1 MSIANCICNSMVT
14 EQTGI
19 IGILLAGIAAV
30 TGALVWAVRGWL
42 AEKDKHLE
50 IYEKN
55 VLPVLKKMADNR
67 EP

>member
-1 MSIANCICNSMVT
+1 MPFLEIT

-19 IGILLAGIAAV
+19 VAILLAGIAAV

-50 IYEKN
+50 IYEKT
-55 VLPVLKKMADNR
+55 VLPVLKKMAGEKDDS
-67 EP
+67 P